1 MFGWQSWDTAGTDT
15 KDPKGGLVEPAP
27 SDLSFAA
34 ALLREANRCFVA
46 FAFFFFF
53 ASSALW
59 HWIFFF
65 TFLAGLFLHFFLKTF
80 HYAFFASDSP
90 QFLPFF
96 LFQCPDCS
104 LPDLFHLFFWVFL
117 CDLFKFFHV
126 RPQGIPDGKGGATI
140 SKGITNDELG
150 QGKPRKGSEA
160 RFFSPLR
167 GRDFFYG

>member
-46 FAFFFFF
+46 FAFFLFF

-65 TFLAGLFLHFFLKTF
+65 SFLAGLFLHFFLKTF

-96 LFQCPDCS
+96 LFHVPIVRYRICFIC
-104 LPDLFHLFFWVFL
+104 FFGCF
-117 CDLFKFFHV
+117 CAIFSSFFMSVHRV
-126 RPQGIPDGKGGATI
+126 YQMERE
-140 SKGITNDELG
+140 EL
-150 QGKPRKGSEA
+150 Q
-160 RFFSPLR
+160 
-167 GRDFFYG
+167 